1 MPLSKSCHAVGKR
14 EQRVADKSLVHEV
27 SPIGEEKAL
36 RYANGSYSW
45 GKPPWP
51 LASPFGRRPDCL
63 TTRLAPPGVWLY
75 KMFEF

>member
-36 RYANGSYSW
+36 RYA
-45 GKPPWP
+45 KKIQT
-51 LASPFGRRPDCL
+51 F
-63 TTRLAPPGVWLY
+63 
-75 KMFEF
+75 